1 MAYIYEDLKELD
13 IIKVGEYTKQKF
25 RLCYVE
31 RHERYDQRTEDDEPV
46 SYGFLLWFTN
56 VPLSKQW
63 GDDWNDAPY
72 DCNAGGPYDITLR
85 KDKEGTWQRTEHQIL
100 CVKVSLEEYPIIP
113 ADYGC
118 NSPFSVE
125 MINQG
130 ACAWM
135 YFGDWE
141 KKPLYAGAC
150 LAEVRRTLADR
161 LNDCPDFPDEE
172 ER

>member
-13 IIKVGEYTKQKF
+13 IIKLGEYTKQKF
-25 RLCYVE
+25 HLCYVE
-31 RHERYDQRTEDDEPV
+31 RNERYDQRTEDDELI

-72 DCNAGGPYDITLR
+72 NYNAGDPYDITLR
-85 KDKEGTWQRTEHQIL
+85 KDKEGKWQRTEHQIL
-100 CVKVSLEEYPIIP
+100 CLKVSLEEYPTIP

-135 YFGDWE
+135 YFGGWE
-141 KKPLYAGAC
+141 KKPLYAPWLIISTENG
-150 LAEVRRTLADR
+150 LLH
-161 LNDCPDFPDEE
+161 P
-172 ER
+172 